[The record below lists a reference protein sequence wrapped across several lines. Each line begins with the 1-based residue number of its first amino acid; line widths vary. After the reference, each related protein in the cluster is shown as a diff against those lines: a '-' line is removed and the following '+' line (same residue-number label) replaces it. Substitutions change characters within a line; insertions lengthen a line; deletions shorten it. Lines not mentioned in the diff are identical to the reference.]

1 MPQPSTEAEW
11 WQPCA
16 ELMARE
22 GISLREAATRLKAPI
37 TSEQAASTF
46 RLRGFQKLLRSERN
60 RFFLEIGQDAAWS
73 KRTAI
78 GQMLYLVS
86 RLIDEGQH
94 DKALEGLLKVAR
106 TEGWLG
112 AESNVNV
119 FAGLS
124 DKELSELKNR
134 VAAKSVGASEPATGA
149 SIN

>member
-22 GISLREAATRLKAPI
+22 GVSLREAATRLKAPI

-119 FAGLS
+119 FASVS
-124 DKELSELKNR
+124 DKELADMRLKLIEKFKEEQSGVN
-134 VAAKSVGASEPATGA
+134 
-149 SIN
+149 